1 MLPTQRRSSP
11 RTTPS
16 PPLKKAKKSHAE
28 NMATFTLPN
37 TDVPVKLIEGLSEE
51 ELLAFPAFKVS
62 IIPLFIPSLI
72 SLTLAQK
79 WIQTLQLNMSL
90 QSNPSHEYHK
100 SPYVLRDIRIQSVDR
115 FGKRIGF
122 LKLVA
127 NITNSEGEFL
137 PGAIFLRG
145 ASVGMMVLLQ
155 PDDLPADSQ
164 DEKHVLLTVQSR
176 VAAGGLQFV
185 ELPAG
190 MVDKGSFAGTAA
202 KEIREEIG
210 LEIPEDEL
218 VNLSELAI
226 PEGEEGEEQSPRAM
240 FPSAGGCDEYIPI
253 FLYEKRVPREQLNQW
268 TGKLTGLRDEGEK
281 VSSL

>member
-1 MLPTQRRSSP
+1 
-11 RTTPS
+11 
-16 PPLKKAKKSHAE
+16 
-28 NMATFTLPN
+28 MA
-37 TDVPVKLIEGLSEE
+37 
-51 ELLAFPAFKVS
+51 
-62 IIPLFIPSLI
+62 
-72 SLTLAQK
+72 
-79 WIQTLQLNMSL
+79 LQNS
-90 QSNPSHEYHK
+90 PSHEYHK
-100 SPYVLRDIRIQSVDR
+100 SPYVLRDIKIQAIDR

-127 NITNSEGEFL
+127 NITNSEGDFL

-155 PDDLPADSQ
+155 PDDLPAGSQ

-176 VAAGGLQFV
+176 IATGGLEFV

-218 VNLSELAI
+218 INLSELAI
-226 PEGEEGEEQSPRAM
+226 PEGGVGGETSPRAM

-253 FLYEKRVPREQLNQW
+253 FLHEKRVPREQLSEW
-268 TGKLTGLRDEGEK
+268 TGKLTGLREEGEK
-281 VSSL
+281 VRFPLLS